1 MGVAA
6 TVDAAGVMQAWIE
19 GQNYSST
26 EPYRVHRTVP
36 VLVQP
41 LATVLAPLLVR

>member
-19 GQNYSST
+19 GQNYSSM
-26 EPYRVHRTVP
+26 VP
-36 VLVQP
+36 VNQNLP
-41 LATVLAPLLVR
+41 SRPT